1 MEHIKM
7 SWNWI

>member
-7 SWNWI
+7 IYL